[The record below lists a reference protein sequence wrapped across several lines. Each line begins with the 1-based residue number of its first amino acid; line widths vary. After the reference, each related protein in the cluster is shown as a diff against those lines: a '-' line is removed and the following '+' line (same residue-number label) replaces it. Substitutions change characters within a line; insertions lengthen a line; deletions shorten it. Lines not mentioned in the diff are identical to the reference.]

1 MAATA
6 AIAARAR
13 GDQRGIRVNAI
24 SPGGIVT
31 GIFAKSAGL
40 EGSKADKVSGIFA
53 RLQPIPYAGETIDI
67 ALAAAFLAGDRA
79 RFVNG
84 HDFVI
89 DGGLTTNVMGW
100 TEGLAL
106 RSEIGIAIKAATAAD

>member
-6 AIAARAR
+6 AVAARAR

-40 EGSKADKVSGIFA
+40 EGSKADKVTDVVRPSAADPA
-53 RLQPIPYAGETIDI
+53 RRETIDI
-67 ALAAAFLAGDRA
+67 VLARLSWRA
-79 RFVNG
+79 MAR
-84 HDFVI
+84 
-89 DGGLTTNVMGW
+89 
-100 TEGLAL
+100 A
-106 RSEIGIAIKAATAAD
+106 S